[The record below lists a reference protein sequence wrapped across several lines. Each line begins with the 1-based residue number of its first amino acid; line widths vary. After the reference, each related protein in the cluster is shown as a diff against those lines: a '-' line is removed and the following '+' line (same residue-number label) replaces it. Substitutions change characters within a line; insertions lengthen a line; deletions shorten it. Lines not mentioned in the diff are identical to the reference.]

1 LSVPGPVHALATITV
16 ALFLQLLHHHEHLLL
31 LRAGVAPTAH
41 AFAICLLLC
50 PIELS
55 THL

>member
-1 LSVPGPVHALATITV
+1 MSITGPVHALAIIIA

-31 LRAGVAPTAH
+31 LRAGIAPTAH
-41 AFAICLLLC
+41 AFPICLLLC
-50 PIELS
+50 PVVLS